1 MNQRPTLLT
10 LTTLLATITFVSSL
24 WAFLH
29 CKTQPVMD
37 FITMFLYNSW
47 ELSWKNHHS
56 SSQNSPIWWYLG
68 SMSTWKNLK
77 CTQSDVFQL
86 ETAACLFHS
95 SSSIIHSV
103 SPPSLRSTALLPLL
117 APSDLLKAVQTWA
130 QVYVWECVC
139 ICVCM
144 YMLCFVGRGKLKKE
158 ELSLFADRKTK
169 IINIITGFSIRCLNV
184 GISSNS
190 LPLFIWRALNS
201 EEDTEEK

>member
-37 FITMFLYNSW
+37 FITMFLVQ
-47 ELSWKNHHS
+47 LLRVILKNHHS
-56 SSQNSPIWWYLG
+56 SPQNSPIWWYLG

-103 SPPSLRSTALLPLL
+103 SPPSVEEHSSSFSFGSLRPAESSPNLGTSLCMGMCVYLC
-117 APSDLLKAVQTWA
+117 
-130 QVYVWECVC
+130 VYVHAMFW
-139 ICVCM
+139 
-144 YMLCFVGRGKLKKE
+144 GK
-158 ELSLFADRKTK
+158 R
-169 IINIITGFSIRCLNV
+169 
-184 GISSNS
+184 
-190 LPLFIWRALNS
+190 
-201 EEDTEEK
+201 